1 MHILSQI
8 SVICLRVKTGLSPV
22 PMKALILR
30 GFEGT
35 FEELACWCCGGGELL
50 VFEDIWLGEF
60 ATTAPLEEWCDDDI
74 EALDEVV
81 KSEEVDLGDDIPN
94 S

>member
-1 MHILSQI
+1 
-8 SVICLRVKTGLSPV
+8 
-22 PMKALILR
+22 MKALILL

-50 VFEDIWLGEF
+50 VFEDIWLDEF
-60 ATTAPLEEWCDDDI
+60 ATSAPLEWCDDDI
-74 EALDEVV
+74 EALEEEVKIEVV
-81 KSEEVDLGDDIPN
+81 GLGEDIPN